1 MKNWEYIVLIAI
13 IILFVAVPFFT
24 GPYIL
29 HVTTTILTFL
39 SLALSWDMMLRT
51 GQLSFGTA
59 GFFGIGGYTAVLVYL
74 IFNMNPLLSIIV
86 GGIFAAIIAFILGF
100 AILRLRGIYFAI
112 TTLALSGVF
121 MVIIKNLSN
130 ITGGAEGTILPSAI
144 FNGNPI
150 KIYWLTLVIAIIT
163 IIGSELFQKTKIY
176 FAITSTRNDEIVA
189 KSSGIDIFRYLV
201 FVFVITSA
209 IQGIIGGAYAQQY
222 GFVSPESTFSTHFLL
237 LPIAMCL
244 AGGLYSTIGS
254 VVGAVLLGIIAE
266 YLKMQFPYGHLIIY
280 GVIIVLVVLLMPRG
294 IAGTI
299 KDILKKRR

>member
-59 GFFGIGGYTAVLVYL
+59 GLFGIGGYTAVLVYL
-74 IFNMNPLLSIIV
+74 NFNMNPLLSIIA

-163 IIGSELFQKTKIY
+163 IIVSELFQKTKIY

>member
-163 IIGSELFQKTKIY
+163 IIVSELFQKTKIY

>member
-59 GFFGIGGYTAVLVYL
+59 GLFGIGAYTAVLVYL
-74 IFNMNPLLSIIV
+74 NFNMNPLLSIIV

-144 FNGNPI
+144 FNGNPV

-163 IIGSELFQKTKIY
+163 IIVSELFQKTKIY